1 MKESEPLLRVPE
13 ERQLSAPT
21 PRRGVKEPK
30 FREVTVCILHPAPP
44 FLSLAIRPP
53 PPQFASQFAHRLLS
67 PPPQW
72 NEYCVVLPNG
82 TSRPFTDAV
91 RYTALKGY
99 LRKRPILADGAAEYA
114 LHYGERGRGWARH
127 FIKLSPYRIAWF
139 EEDPDAEQ
147 KTEAQKLKLKMSRGK
162 GVGSVQFDVYECS
175 LFSNLDDASQ
185 FALSFNNELLLLQ
198 AGTPEDAYR
207 WVVAIASCIFFGSPR
222 FESLL
227 VDCQRFFSAA
237 PKRYDDGRL
246 TVMETVDLL
255 RSMDLDPTL
264 AQVADLERELVGEGG
279 RFGAREFSHVL
290 RIVSERVE
298 PARQLL
304 RAFELFDPD
313 GHGLVSAE
321 HLEEAMVA
329 AELPQT
335 EIDWLLRS
343 SGGGVID
350 YRALTASLYPH
361 AGAGDYAAPVPRV
374 DPAAEE
380 AARTAE
386 YDAWLAVGS
395 RQYAAATGGSA
406 SDAAPSTPEP
416 AGGIG
421 ATTSFGLNTAPKP
434 PKRGES
440 FEKGADFDT
449 TTATP
454 RTKQIAEGLTKAR
467 RRRHSPPIP
476 LPFLPALRPPPPLPA
491 LTPAPPIPPAGPGRH
506 AEDVRP
512 PRRPRQLL
520 QRRAEKVARELDAGE
535 AAGQPGDRREPHRP
549 PPRRRGGGGARR
561 LHPGDGGDVRDRRLA
576 GGRQGAGDRTPL
588 PNLSRE

>member
-1 MKESEPLLRVPE
+1 M
-13 ERQLSAPT
+13 
-21 PRRGVKEPK
+21 
-30 FREVTVCILHPAPP
+30 
-44 FLSLAIRPP
+44 
-53 PPQFASQFAHRLLS
+53 
-67 PPPQW
+67 
-72 NEYCVVLPNG
+72 
-82 TSRPFTDAV
+82 

-406 SDAAPSTPEP
+406 SDAAPATPEP

-449 TTATP
+449 TSATP

-476 LPFLPALRPPPPLPA
+476 LPFLPAPRPPPPLPA

>member
-13 ERQLSAPT
+13 ERQLAAPT

-44 FLSLAIRPP
+44 YLSLAIRPP
-53 PPQFASQFAHRLLS
+53 PPQFASQFAHRLLY
-67 PPPQW
+67 PPLQW
-72 NEYCVVLPNG
+72 SEYCVVLPNG

-264 AQVADLERELVGEGG
+264 AQVAELERELVGEGG

-361 AGAGDYAAPVPRV
+361 AGG
-374 DPAAEE
+374 E
-380 AARTAE
+380 TTITNHI
-386 YDAWLAVGS
+386 S
-395 RQYAAATGGSA
+395 C
-406 SDAAPSTPEP
+406 PEMRP
-416 AGGIG
+416 
-421 ATTSFGLNTAPKP
+421 
-434 PKRGES
+434 
-440 FEKGADFDT
+440 
-449 TTATP
+449 ATP
-454 RTKQIAEGLTKAR
+454 SAT
-467 RRRHSPPIP
+467 SS
-476 LPFLPALRPPPPLPA
+476 
-491 LTPAPPIPPAGPGRH
+491 
-506 AEDVRP
+506 
-512 PRRPRQLL
+512 
-520 QRRAEKVARELDAGE
+520 RA
-535 AAGQPGDRREPHRP
+535 
-549 PPRRRGGGGARR
+549 PPRRRGRVRVPPSPAGPVELRWRPGGSTRCS
-561 LHPGDGGDVRDRRLA
+561 H
-576 GGRQGAGDRTPL
+576 
-588 PNLSRE
+588 